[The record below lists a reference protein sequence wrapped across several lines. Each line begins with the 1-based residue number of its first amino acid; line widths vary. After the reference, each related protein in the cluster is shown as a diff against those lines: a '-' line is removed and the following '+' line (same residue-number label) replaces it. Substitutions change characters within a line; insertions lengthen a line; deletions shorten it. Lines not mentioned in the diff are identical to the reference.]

1 MVNQAIYIIN
11 AAAIFS
17 RKISIQLF
25 RFTDSLS
32 RTIALNIGNQL
43 IDSFQRFLILLLPV
57 QIIRPSI
64 I

>member
-17 RKISIQLF
+17 RKISGQLF